1 MITVGERVMTSYEN
15 IIVEKKDDVGT
26 IKINRP
32 KVLNAL
38 NKDTLVELSMA
49 VDELEKD
56 KKIKVAILTGAGKAF
71 IVGADIGQ
79 MKDMSP
85 LEAKEF
91 AEMGHNLLMKI
102 ENSRLPFIAAVNG
115 YALGG
120 GCEVLMACDI
130 CIAGASAKIG
140 QPEINLGIHPGFGG
154 TQRLPRL
161 VGRMKAKELLL
172 TGNNI
177 GADEAHWIGLINMVV
192 EDEKLLEEAEK
203 LAGIIAD
210 KSTVQTAFIKSLVN
224 KGADIDLNTACS
236 LEISYF
242 SSSFSTVDQKEGMKA
257 FLEKR
262 KPEFKGK

>member
-1 MITVGERVMTSYEN
+1 MAFKN
-15 IIVEKKDDVGT
+15 IIMEKKDGIGT

-32 KVLNAL
+32 QALNAL
-38 NKDTLVELSMA
+38 NKDTILELSKA
-49 VDELEKD
+49 VDELGND
-56 KKIKVAILTGAGKAF
+56 DKIKVAILTGKGKAF
-71 IVGADIGQ
+71 IAGADIKQ
-79 MKDMSP
+79 MSTMTP

-91 AEMGHNLLMKI
+91 AEMGHGLLMKI
-102 ENSRLPFIAAVNG
+102 ENSRLPFIAAING

-130 CIAGASAKIG
+130 CIAAKSAKLG

-172 TGNNI
+172 TGRNI
-177 GADEAHWIGLINMVV
+177 DADEACSIGLVNSTV
-192 EDEKLLEEAEK
+192 EDEKLMETVNKIAGRISEK
-203 LAGIIAD
+203 S
-210 KSTVQTAFIKSLVN
+210 KVQTDFIKSLVN
-224 KGADIDLNTACS
+224 KGVDIDLNSACS

-242 SSSFSTVDQKEGMKA
+242 ASGFSTNDQKEGMKA

-262 KPEFKGK
+262 KPVFKGK

>member
-1 MITVGERVMTSYEN
+1 MGYNN
-15 IIVEKKDDVGT
+15 IIVEKKDGIGY

-38 NKDTLVELSMA
+38 NQETIKEITNAIVEL
-49 VDELEKD
+49 END
-56 KKIKVAILTGAGKAF
+56 KKIKVVILTGEGKAF
-71 IVGADIGQ
+71 IAGADISA
-79 MKDMSP
+79 MADMTP

-91 AEMGHNLLMKI
+91 AELGHNMLNKI
-102 ENSRLPFIAAVNG
+102 ENSRLPFIAAING

-120 GCEVLMACDI
+120 GCETLMACDI
-130 CIAGASAKIG
+130 VIAGKSAKIG

-172 TGNNI
+172 TGLNLS
-177 GADEAHWIGLINMVV
+177 AEEAQSIGLINMVV
-192 EDEKLLEEAEK
+192 DDEKLMEEAEK
-203 LAGIIAD
+203 LANQIAS
-210 KSTVQTAFIKSLVN
+210 KSSVQTNFIKALVN
-224 KGADIDLNTACS
+224 KGLNVDLNTANS

-242 SSSFSTVDQKEGMKA
+242 SSSFATYDQKEGMKA

-262 KPEFKGK
+262 KPEFNDK